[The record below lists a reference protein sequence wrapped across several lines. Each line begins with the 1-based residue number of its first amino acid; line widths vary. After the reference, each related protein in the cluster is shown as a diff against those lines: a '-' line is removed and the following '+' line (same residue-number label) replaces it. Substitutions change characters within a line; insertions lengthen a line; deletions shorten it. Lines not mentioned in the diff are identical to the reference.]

1 MQCIRLTI
9 MLGVA
14 ISLWVIGFSHGS
26 DQPIPMPV
34 TQAARPVAIVKSD
47 QESLVK
53 QEAPL
58 PVEETESLV
67 DEGPV
72 FYYPT
77 RPTSKPNPNIIP
89 IVIVACNRPGVAR
102 SLESIFRYF
111 SVIEL

>member
-1 MQCIRLTI
+1 
-9 MLGVA
+9 
-14 ISLWVIGFSHGS
+14 
-26 DQPIPMPV
+26 MPV